1 MIRAMIWGVWL
12 ISLPALAYTNA
23 ELKALAEREQALIR
37 TPPTEDIKAI
47 LKKAETHKSDALAT
61 AQTVQSLVKS
71 NALTEI
77 LGTPTPR
84 ENPNRAPRGVMAFVS
99 LTMPDTALKQLLRQS
114 AHTEVPLIIR
124 GVLPQGFDA
133 TAGRIANLVGMNTKT
148 PIKSGFA
155 ISSEWFER
163 FNIQRVP
170 AFVSVK
176 DGHCLPKQPC
186 TSSDY
191 DIVYGNISLY
201 QALAFLEDGD
211 AAQNVTLLNQRL
223 RQ

>member
-1 MIRAMIWGVWL
+1 MIWGLWL
-12 ISLPALAYTNA
+12 ISLPALAYTDA
-23 ELKALAEREQALIR
+23 ELNALAEREQALIR

-99 LTMPDTALKQLLRQS
+99 LTMPDTALKQLLQQS
-114 AHTEVPLIIR
+114 ARTEVPLIIR
-124 GVLPQGFDA
+124 GVLPQGFEA
-133 TAGRIANLVGMNTKT
+133 TTGRIAKLVGMNSKT
-148 PIKSGFA
+148 PIESGFA
-155 ISSEWFER
+155 ISPEWFER
-163 FNIQRVP
+163 FHIQRVP

-186 TSSDY
+186 TPSDY

-201 QALAFLEDGD
+201 QALTFLEDGD
-211 AAQNVTLLNQRL
+211 AAENVIPLNQRL